1 MVESSIRLY
10 VRGVKT
16 VTGSFQ
22 GWQVR
27 GFGRARRPWEEREP
41 EYEFVLSEDQQEVV
55 DMVKEIA
62 RRHYL
67 EVEVVD
73 VAKENVLRRVIQRER
88 EKIEIFPTLIAGS
101 GQKIEGKITENQV
114 ESLLS
119 RIADETR
126 KKYL

>member
-1 MVESSIRLY
+1 
-10 VRGVKT
+10 VK
-16 VTGSFQ
+16 
-22 GWQVR
+22 
-27 GFGRARRPWEEREP
+27 GFGRARGPWKETEP
-41 EYEFVLSEDQQEVV
+41 EYEFVLSENQQEVV

-62 RRHYL
+62 RRHCL

-73 VAKENVLRRVIQRER
+73 VAEENVLRRVMQRER
-88 EKIEIFPTLIAGS
+88 EKIKIFPTLIAGS
-101 GQKIEGKITENQV
+101 GQKIQGEITEKQV

>member
-10 VRGVKT
+10 VKGVKT
-16 VTGSFQ
+16 VTRPFQ

-27 GFGRARRPWEEREP
+27 GFGRARGPWKERLP

-55 DMVKEIA
+55 DMVKEVA
-62 RRHYL
+62 RRHCL

-73 VAKENVLRRVIQRER
+73 VAEENVLRRVMQREQ
-88 EKIEIFPTLIAGS
+88 EKIKIFPTLVAAS
-101 GQKIEGKITENQV
+101 GRKIEGEITEKHV
-114 ESLLS
+114 ESPLS
-119 RIADETR
+119 RITDETR